1 MGVSGQNENINNNL
15 KNIQEEEH
23 LITFQD
29 IVKDKEIKTY
39 LEMGDKYLGTLGYT
53 NHSLLHAQRVAKI
66 AHMILI
72 SLNYDRRTAEL
83 ARIAGYIHDIGNVIN
98 RADHAQ
104 SSAMM
109 AFNIL
114 TRMGMAPLEIAKVI
128 GAIGNHDEGTG
139 IPVNSLASALIIAD
153 KTDVRRSRVKT
164 RDNKDFDIHDRV
176 NYAAVVSEVSVE
188 SRSKNSVETK
198 VIKMDLTI
206 DTDICSVTDY
216 FEIFLARMIM
226 CRRAAER
233 LGAKFEL
240 NVNGTKLT

>member
-1 MGVSGQNENINNNL
+1 M
-15 KNIQEEEH
+15 
-23 LITFQD
+23 
-29 IVKDKEIKTY
+29 
-39 LEMGDKYLGTLGYT
+39 
-53 NHSLLHAQRVAKI
+53 
-66 AHMILI
+66 
-72 SLNYDRRTAEL
+72 
-83 ARIAGYIHDIGNVIN
+83 
-98 RADHAQ
+98 
-104 SSAMM
+104 
-109 AFNIL
+109 
-114 TRMGMAPLEIAKVI
+114 
-128 GAIGNHDEGTG
+128 
-139 IPVNSLASALIIAD
+139 ASALIIAD